1 MQITFY
7 VKGHMNLS
15 FPASARLALVAA
27 SLAALSQVSQALPTY
42 SVRVVTMEGFTQL
55 AEGLNNHGVVAV
67 QVTTQGGANYRCSK
81 AECTPI
87 PSLPNDNQ
95 RPYAYPFAIND
106 QGIVVGSSSA
116 GSVEHAM
123 LWDGQVVHD
132 LGTLAEDDCGGC
144 KSFSRAWA
152 INGKG
157 DVVGS
162 SDAANH
168 TSQAFVWHGGTM
180 TRLPGLG
187 GPSSGAFDINDAGE
201 VVGFAHA
208 SSGLAH
214 AFLYRDGQMHDLGLL
229 RNGSTSTAYAI
240 NNLGQVV
247 GDGDTGSLRP
257 RRVSFI
263 YDQQG
268 GMRELPLL
276 KGWHEMTAHAI
287 NDDGWVV
294 GSAVASGHQSGYVF
308 DGQATYDLNF
318 AISDKDRKHWRI
330 YHATDINA
338 KGQILVEAQD
348 KRDGTTRVLVLTPQ

>member
-1 MQITFY
+1 
-7 VKGHMNLS
+7 MNLS

-27 SLAALSQVSQALPTY
+27 ALAALSPASQALPTY
-42 SVRVVTMEGFTQL
+42 SVRVVTLEGSAQL

-67 QVTTQGGANYRCSK
+67 QVTTQGSANYRCSK

-87 PSLPNDNQ
+87 PSLPNDRQ
-95 RPYAYPFAIND
+95 QLYAYPAAIND
-106 QGIVVGSSSA
+106 QGTVVGSSSA

-132 LGTLAEDDCGGC
+132 LGTFAEDDCGGC
-144 KSFSRAWA
+144 KSYSEAWA
-152 INGKG
+152 INSKG

-162 SDAANH
+162 SDAANY
-168 TSQAFVWHGGTM
+168 TFQAFVWHSGTM
-180 TRLPGLG
+180 TKLPGLG
-187 GPSSGAFDINDAGE
+187 GPSSNAFDINDAGD

-208 SSGLAH
+208 PSGLAH

-229 RNGSTSTAYAI
+229 RNGISSAARGI

-257 RRVSFI
+257 RRVAFI

-276 KGWHEMTAHAI
+276 KGWRDMDASAI

-294 GSAVASGHQSGYVF
+294 GSAIAAGHQSGYVF
-308 DGQATYDLNF
+308 DGQTTFDLNF
-318 AISDKDRKHWRI
+318 AISEKDRKHWRI

-348 KRDGTTRVLVLTPQ
+348 KKDGGTRVLLLTPH